1 MPRCDVY
8 KGCDPVP
15 EAPNVCSDPD
25 DLRPPGFSK
34 IDDSVFLV
42 QWMEPGA
49 LGGHGLPVTHAWGS
63 PIEAGCAAILPSL
76 TEANL
81 VLGAISR
88 VALVGTAPPCVQV
101 KALGVG

>member
-1 MPRCDVY
+1 MPRCDVH
-8 KGCDPVP
+8 KACDPVP
-15 EAPNVCSDPD
+15 EAPNVCSN
-25 DLRPPGFSK
+25 DLRPPGSSK

-63 PIEAGCAAILPSL
+63 PTEAGCAAILPPL
-76 TEANL
+76 TEASL